1 MDDTIKQMLSGYQT
15 ALAAYKQKLG
25 ESHAKLMKAYD
36 IYAKLCK
43 KAELL
48 NDAMTFY
55 SDKEVSTSMADMSA
69 LLVELAQE
77 KQDTS
82 LATIPSVDQVAAAY
96 HIAYEQLPME
106 MKKTRSVYERIFEI
120 EKQSQNALT
129 FLRTMADE
137 KIFLKLSI
145 MQQLEQLEGKKEEAQ
160 RNSNPVMVNYYE
172 KMEAKIPNV
181 MSIAELEYYAN
192 LESEIAIYQNWW
204 DILLLNTSV
213 TLLCNAIAGW
223 LLTQSEDDREEV
235 ENAYRFIAYF
245 YGIDMDE
252 LFAVPRFKDHVVKVI
267 SKSVNNS
274 NSMESAEALISQFKN
289 AIQACMNGRDPVK
302 RGPAKNQTLILW
314 EREAPLQALEE
325 AYKTNVYKTL

>member
-48 NDAMTFY
+48 KDAMTFY

-82 LATIPSVDQVAAAY
+82 LATIPSVAQVAAAY

-120 EKQSQNALT
+120 EKQSENALN

-137 KIFLKLSI
+137 KIFLKLSAR
-145 MQQLEQLEGKKEEAQ
+145 QQLEQLEGKKEEAQ
-160 RNSNPVMVNYYE
+160 NNSNPVMVNYYE
-172 KMEAKIPNV
+172 KMESTIPKV

-192 LESEIAIYQNWW
+192 LESEIALYQNWW
-204 DILLLNTSV
+204 DILLLNTTV

-252 LFAVPRFKDHVVKVI
+252 LFAMPRFKDHVVKVI

-274 NSMESAEALISQFKN
+274 QSVESAEALITQFKN
-289 AIQACMNGRDPVK
+289 AIQTCMSGRQQVEK
-302 RGPAKNQTLILW
+302 GPAKNQTLILW
-314 EREAPLQALEE
+314 EREASLQTLDEV
-325 AYKTNVYKTL
+325 YKTNAYKML